1 MYLFYIFLYV
11 LASGVQFMYQQ
22 IFINWS
28 SVEQSPTHWSVA
40 FNVVFRSARICVYPL
55 LNLVHL
61 NIDVTAKF
69 QKKTWIDI

>member
-11 LASGVQFMYQQ
+11 FASGVQFMYQQ

-40 FNVVFRSARICVYPL
+40 FNVVVRSAEYITSSLKDY
-55 LNLVHL
+55 
-61 NIDVTAKF
+61 
-69 QKKTWIDI
+69 

>member
-11 LASGVQFMYQQ
+11 FASGVQFMYQQ

-40 FNVVFRSARICVYPL
+40 FNVVVRSVEYITSSLKDY
-55 LNLVHL
+55 
-61 NIDVTAKF
+61 
-69 QKKTWIDI
+69 